1 MTTISKTMTGIA
13 AAVLLA
19 GCARQGNDSI
29 CVISREAG
37 SGTRGAFVE
46 LFGIEV
52 KGADGKKIDMTTD
65 TADVT
70 NSTAVV
76 LQTVA
81 GNSAAI
87 GYVSLGSL
95 GKSVKA
101 LRVDGNSPTTAAV
114 KEGKYKAVR
123 PFIAV
128 TRADAHIAPSGNN
141 DECANPAAAEFLRFV
156 VSSDGQAVVEKFG
169 CVAAASNPSYMVNVK
184 EGKVS
189 IAGSSSV
196 TPVMEKL
203 VEAFH
208 AVNSG
213 IDVTV
218 QQSDSTTG
226 IASAAQGICDIG
238 MSSRSLKSGEDS
250 VVATQIATDGIAVV
264 VNNANP
270 TDELTTEQVRRIFTG
285 EATKWSAL

>member
-1 MTTISKTMTGIA
+1 MKPIKAIA
-13 AAVLLA
+13 VMMVVFAA
-19 GCARQGNDSI
+19 GCARKSSDDI
-29 CVISREAG
+29 CIISREAG
-37 SGTRGAFVE
+37 SGTRGAFIE

-52 KGADGKKIDMTTD
+52 KGADGKKVDMTSD
-65 TADVT
+65 SADVT

-81 GNSAAI
+81 GNTAAI

-101 LRVDGNSPTTAAV
+101 LRIDGSVPSVAAV
-114 KEGKYKAVR
+114 KAGKYRAVR
-123 PFIAV
+123 PFIVV
-128 TRADAHIAPSGNN
+128 TRKDAHIAPN
-141 DECANPAAAEFLRFV
+141 DSNAGCANPAAAEFLRFV

-169 CVAAASNPSYMVNVK
+169 CVSAASNPAYMVNTK
-184 EGKVS
+184 EGKVT

-203 VEAFH
+203 VEAFR

-238 MSSRSLKSGEDS
+238 MSSRALKDGEDS
-250 VVATQIATDGIAVV
+250 VIATQIATDGIAVV
-264 VNNANP
+264 VNNANR
-270 TDELTTEQVRRIFTG
+270 TDELTAEQVRRIFIG
-285 EATKWSAL
+285 EVTKWSAL